1 MSNADKVVLDG
12 VVVEALRGGQF
23 KVEVPFGD
31 SKIVVQAYVSG
42 KIRKNDIAIVTGDKV
57 TVELST
63 FDLSKGRIVFRN
75 K

>member
-12 VVVEALRGGQF
+12 VVTEALRGGQF
-23 KVEVPFGD
+23 KVELPFGD
-31 SKIVVQAYVSG
+31 KTIVVQAYVSG
-42 KIRKNDIAIVTGDKV
+42 KIRKNDITIVTGDKV

-75 K
+75 R

>member
-12 VVVEALRGGQF
+12 IVIEALRGGQF
-23 KVEVPFGD
+23 KVELPFGENT
-31 SKIVVQAYVSG
+31 IMVQAYVSG
-42 KIRKNDIAIVTGDKV
+42 KIRKHDITIVPGDKV

-75 K
+75 R